1 MELPQDFTRRIRSQ
15 LGDACD
21 DFLACYEKERA
32 YGLRCNPLKIE
43 EKKLRLVL
51 LEKQIETE
59 QVPWAAEGFYYSKDV
74 YPGKLPLHEAGAYYI
89 QEPSAMIAV
98 SLLDP
103 QPGERILDLCAAPG
117 GKSTQIAGRM
127 LGQGLL
133 VSNEVVA
140 QRARILSRNIERM
153 GVRNAVVLNET
164 PKRLAERFP
173 LYFDRILVDA
183 PCSGEGMFRKD
194 IQARGEWS
202 LEQVEI
208 CAKRQRDI
216 LEKAASMLKPGGILV
231 YSTCTFAPQE
241 NEQNAEWFVRQ
252 YPQFELQRQEQI
264 WPHLQRGEG
273 HFAARFYKK
282 HLSKEETAISPAC
295 ERTADTAKKQA
306 RKKNVRKSDTDKA
319 AGYEQLQEFCTTT
332 LSEEMCNRMRL
343 QISSGQLAVFGDQL
357 YLLPAEIRSLDGL
370 KAERAGL
377 HLGCCKKRRFEPAH
391 ALAMALRPEDVTQT
405 AETEEPERFLR
416 GETTG
421 CGDQKG
427 WTLVTTDGCSA
438 GWGKAS
444 QGVLKNHYPKGLRR
458 N

>member
-216 LEKAASMLKPGGILV
+216 LQKAASMLKPGGILV

-332 LSEEMCNRMRL
+332 LSEEMCSRMRL

-427 WTLVTTDGCSA
+427 WTLVTADGCSA